1 MYDFCGKCTICW
13 LCTDLQIVCKAKLH
27 KSEKVVKSL
36 KPKIFEKYIVRVAKK
51 IVNIVRAASLSLEVL
66 GRMERLWTVWR

>member
-1 MYDFCGKCTICW
+1 M
-13 LCTDLQIVCKAKLH
+13 H

-51 IVNIVRAASLSLEVL
+51 IVNIFRAASLSLEVL
-66 GRMERLWTVWR
+66 GRMEKLWTVWR

>member
-1 MYDFCGKCTICW
+1 M
-13 LCTDLQIVCKAKLH
+13 CKAKLH

-51 IVNIVRAASLSLEVL
+51 IVNIFRAASLSLEVL